1 MARYI
6 DADALLSRLPDDLPY
21 KASVKRVLIQAPT
34 ADVAPRAEVEQLKRD
49 LEQCENGYRQEM
61 HLLQCK
67 LASAQ
72 RAGEEAQADAGRLAK
87 VYARLIFAELEEF
100 NRPPLPECEPLYVI
114 KKSEM
119 EALKER
125 LGVQRWIKPKH

>member
-1 MARYI
+1 MTRYI
-6 DADALLSRLPDDLPY
+6 DADKALQIIDSYAKTVTKEGKVVVDAVRDIV
-21 KASVKRVLIQAPT
+21 AIITPT
-34 ADVAPRAEVEQLKRD
+34 ADVVPRAEV
-49 LEQCENGYRQEM
+49 
-61 HLLQCK
+61 
-67 LASAQ
+67 
-72 RAGEEAQADAGRLAK
+72 EEAQADAGRLAK

-100 NRPPLPECEPLYVI
+100 NRPPMPECEPLYII